1 MYFVYISGICNG
13 KFLTYIA
20 RLIGPHWKEFFTT
33 LELNTDLFDH
43 WQADHPEDSCEI
55 IGLTEWMKIQLPE
68 GLSSYRNIKEI
79 KDWLLLVLESECER
93 KDISDVIRKDS
104 KLGNF
109 E

>member
-1 MYFVYISGICNG
+1 MYISGICNG

-20 RLIGPHWKEFFTT
+20 RLIGPHWKEFFTI
-33 LELNTDLFDH
+33 LELNTDLFGH
-43 WQADHPEDSCEI
+43 WQADHPKDSCEI
-55 IGLTEWMKIQLPE
+55 IGLTEWMKIKLPE
-68 GLSSYRNIKEI
+68 GLLSYRNIEEI
-79 KDWLLLVLESECER
+79 KNWLLLVLESDCER